1 MKKGK
6 GKGSKTNCIP
16 PQEGGKEDCVPPK
29 EGGGKEMNP
38 FRGHGF
44 SFKFD

>member
-16 PQEGGKEDCVPPK
+16 PQEGG
-29 EGGGKEMNP
+29 GKEMNP